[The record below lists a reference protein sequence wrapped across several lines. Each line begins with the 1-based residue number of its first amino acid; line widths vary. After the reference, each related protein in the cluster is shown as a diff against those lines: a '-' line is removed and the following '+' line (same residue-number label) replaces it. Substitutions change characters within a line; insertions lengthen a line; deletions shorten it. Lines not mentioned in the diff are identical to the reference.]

1 MSEDLQAKKRAQDDL
16 NDIDA
21 LKRSEPFTRF
31 FIRRVNEELRKAQDT
46 ILTDRTLT
54 PEQLHEERLRYFAY
68 SDTSRLME
76 REEAACRSILGPP
89 KD

>member
-21 LKRSEPFTRF
+21 LKKNQPFNRF
-31 FIRRVNEELRKAQDT
+31 FLRRVNEEVEKRREAVLHR
-46 ILTDRTLT
+46 RELT
-54 PEQLHEERLRYFAY
+54 PEELYNERLLYLAAL
-68 SDTSRLME
+68 DTAKLME
-76 REEAACRSILGPP
+76 NEEAACRSILGPP